1 MANDTNSERVQYSFE
16 GSVES
21 LRAATKAAI
30 NLLDNYQSKVTQS
43 VGYAFSP
50 MARMAQRM
58 STIFNSVIA
67 KIQSFKD
74 KAKDAMERVSSVT
87 QKVTGMFKRQKEAVD
102 GDGEAA
108 ERSSKKW
115 QKFTSSVLKLKS
127 VTTGATA
134 VLKALGSVVS
144 SLVSIELGKW
154 LGQAAQ
160 ESINYTENMN
170 LFKVAMQGSVDA
182 GLAFVSTMQ
191 ELYGM
196 DPSSLLKH
204 VGNFYQLATA
214 ISMPDEAARNLAL
227 TLTKATND
235 ISSLFNVDVDTVYE
249 NLISGMQGMSRAVR
263 KYGIDIRATTLQEEA
278 LRLGITERVDTMS
291 EANRQGLR
299 FLTIMKQTTNATGDF
314 AKTIETPA
322 NQLRIFKEQMAQLGR
337 AIGNFFVGPLRTA
350 LQYLNGFIMA
360 LRTVLTFVASALNI
374 LTDFT
379 TEFEFSGVEDGAK
392 AVEGLGKA
400 ASGAAAKV
408 KKLLA
413 PFDELNVLQSQ
424 SAGGGASS
432 GGLLDDVLDPTIAA
446 AIAEMEYSFE
456 NVRMKANQVRDSI
469 LEFLGF
475 RVNAGEILEWDAS
488 VFESNLRDTIDK
500 LIDGVFEVLGVSDTL
515 QKALGDAFSNIGTT
529 LVSLWSNIVWPL
541 LQTVIGVLS
550 DVWNNHL
557 KPFWSH
563 LAEAILEVWNE
574 TLAPFINWFAENIG
588 RYLVDVIRSLYPV
601 FESVFGAIIT
611 IMDGLVYFL
620 QGVLK
625 FITGVFSGDIM
636 LAMEGIA
643 HAVGGMVRIVQG
655 LVTGMVNVV
664 IDVVNGFVSLVWPLI
679 RSVGNS
685 IGNLVRQ
692 AGDLLGKDWGW
703 TMPAQPK
710 KIPHLAN
717 GGVITGPTYALLGE
731 ARRDEA
737 VIPLDNSPQMREFAQ
752 AVADA
757 VSNKPGPSNQPMHVH
772 VYIGNDEL
780 DEYIYDANAR
790 RDLQTNGG

>member
-1 MANDTNSERVQYSFE
+1 M
-16 GSVES
+16 ES
-21 LRAATKAAI
+21 LKAATKAAI
-30 NLLDNYQSKVTQS
+30 DLLDNYQSKVTQS

-50 MARMAQRM
+50 MARMTQRM
-58 STIFNSVIA
+58 STIFSAVIA

-74 KAKDAMERVSSVT
+74 KAKEAMARVASVT
-87 QKVTGMFKRQKEAVD
+87 QRVTGMFKRQKEAVD
-102 GDGEAA
+102 DDGEAV

-115 QKFTSSVLKLKS
+115 QKLTANMNELKS
-127 VTTGATA
+127 VSRGATA
-134 VLKALGSVVS
+134 VLKVLGTVVG
-144 SLVSIELGKW
+144 SLVSIRLGEW
-154 LGQAAQ
+154 LGQAVQ

-170 LFKVAMQGSVDA
+170 LFKVAMQESVDA

-235 ISSLFNVDVDTVYE
+235 ISSLFNVDVNTVYE

-278 LRLGITERVDTMS
+278 LKLGITERVDTMS

-314 AKTIETPA
+314 ARTIETPA

-360 LRTVLTFVASALNI
+360 LRTVLTFVASTLNL

-379 TEFEFSGVEDGAK
+379 TGFEFSNVEDGAE
-392 AVEGLGKA
+392 AVTSLGDA

-408 KKLLA
+408 KRLLA

-424 SAGGGASS
+424 SAGGVGASD
-432 GGLLDDVLDPTIAA
+432 GGVFDDILDPTIAA
-446 AIAEMEYSFE
+446 AIADMEYSFE

-488 VFESNLRDTIDK
+488 VFEANLRGTIDK
-500 LIDGVFEVLGVSDTL
+500 LINGVFEVLGVSDTM
-515 QKALGDAFSNIGTT
+515 QKALGEAFNNVGTV
-529 LVSLWSNIVWPL
+529 LVSLWTNIVWPL

-550 DVWNNHL
+550 DLWSNHL
-557 KPFWSH
+557 KPFWDH
-563 LAEAILEVWNE
+563 LVEAVLGVWNE

-588 RYLVDVIRSLYPV
+588 RYLVDIVQSLLPV
-601 FESVFGAIIT
+601 FDSVFGAIIT
-611 IMDGLVYFL
+611 VIDGLVYFL

-643 HAVGGMVRIVQG
+643 YAVGGLVRVIQG

-679 RSVGNS
+679 RSVGNA

-692 AGDLLGKDWGW
+692 AGDLLGKSWGW
-703 TMPAQPK
+703 SMPAQPK

-757 VSNKPGPSNQPMHVH
+757 VSNKPGPSSQPMHVH

-780 DEYIYDANAR
+780 DEYIYDANTR